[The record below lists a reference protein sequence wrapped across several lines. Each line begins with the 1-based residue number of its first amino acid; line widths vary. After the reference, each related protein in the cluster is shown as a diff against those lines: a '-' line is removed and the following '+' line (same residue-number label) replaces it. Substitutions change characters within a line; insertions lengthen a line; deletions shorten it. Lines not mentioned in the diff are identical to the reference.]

1 MHITAVITAAG
12 KGSRTGLRQNKL
24 LVKAGEKTILEHTVQ
39 KFLDYEEINSI
50 VITAAPGETEQI
62 RNLFEGSKKPV
73 TVTQGGATR
82 TQSVFNGLK
91 AVRSDCDIVLIH
103 DGARPFVSQNIIRH
117 CIEDVKKYGS
127 AVTAVPV
134 TDTIKKAD
142 SNFKIENTVDRQDL
156 YAVQT
161 PQGFI
166 YKDIMAAYSKI
177 AENESFTDD
186 SSVYEKYFGAPYVC
200 MGEISNIKIT
210 YLDDIKN
217 FFKENGI
224 MKSGIGYDSHRFAE
238 GRKFILG
245 GVTIPYEKGLY
256 GHSDG
261 DALVHAVIDSLF
273 SAAGLPDIGAH
284 FPDSDEK
291 YKDADSI
298 KLLENC
304 REILEG
310 KGIKVVNVSA
320 AVICEKPRLAPY
332 TDKMKENIAHALN
345 ISAQNIG
352 ISAKTNEGMGF
363 EGRGE
368 GLSVMAVCTITAL
381 TININ
386 NE

>member
-12 KGSRTGLRQNKL
+12 KGSRTGLKQNKL

-50 VITAAPGETEQI
+50 VITAAPGETEHI
-62 RNLFEGSKKPV
+62 RNLFRDSVKPV
-73 TVTQGGATR
+73 TVTEGGATR
-82 TQSVFNGLK
+82 TQSVFKGLK
-91 AVRSDCDIVLIH
+91 AVQSGCDIVLIH

-127 AVTAVPV
+127 AVAAVPV

-142 SNFKIENTVDRQDL
+142 AGFRIENTVDRQDL

-166 YKDIMAAYSKI
+166 YKDILAAYSKI

-186 SSVYEKYFGAPYVC
+186 SSVYEKYFGSPYVC
-200 MGEISNIKIT
+200 MGETSNIKIT

-217 FFKENGI
+217 FFRENAI

-261 DALVHAVIDSLF
+261 DALVHAIIDSLF
-273 SAAGLPDIGAH
+273 SAAGLRDIGAH

-291 YKDADSI
+291 YKGADSI
-298 KLLENC
+298 GLLEKC

-310 KGIKVVNVSA
+310 KGIKVSNVSA

-332 TDKMKENIAHALN
+332 ADKMKENIARALN
-345 ISAQNIG
+345 ISPQNIG

-368 GLSVMAVCTITAL
+368 GISVIAVCAVTAATMNL
-381 TININ
+381 P
-386 NE
+386 